1 MKSCAGAVAGRTVDP
16 MFAIDA
22 GSARDVLAVVLCPA
36 RAFTGEA
43 DALADGPEAVRIL
56 KSVKSALIR
65 RFKACV
71 RRRERN

>member
-1 MKSCAGAVAGRTVDP
+1 

-36 RAFTGEA
+36 RAFTGAAEA
-43 DALADGPEAVRIL
+43 MADGKEATRIL

-65 RFKACV
+65 RFRAHK
-71 RRRERN
+71 RQRERN

>member
-1 MKSCAGAVAGRTVDP
+1 

-36 RAFTGEA
+36 SAFTGEHEA
-43 DALADGPEAVRIL
+43 ITDGEEAVRIL

-65 RFKACV
+65 RYRARV